1 MYLFITK
8 KSIDRS
14 RQLTAMGKEGLYLED
29 HDDQMSLHH
38 EHEEMSYNQVRKYL
52 KLIKI
57 LHKLF
62 TYLGSAWALDT
73 LPP

>member
-1 MYLFITK
+1 
-8 KSIDRS
+8 
-14 RQLTAMGKEGLYLED
+14 MGKEGLYLED

-52 KLIKI
+52 KHSKI
-57 LHKLF
+57 FKRF
-62 TYLGSAWALDT
+62 KNISYTYLGSAWALDT